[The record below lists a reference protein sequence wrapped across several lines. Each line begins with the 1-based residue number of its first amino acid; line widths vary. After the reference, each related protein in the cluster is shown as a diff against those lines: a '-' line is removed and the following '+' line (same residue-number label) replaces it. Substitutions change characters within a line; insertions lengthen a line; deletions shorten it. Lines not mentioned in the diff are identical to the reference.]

1 MFYEVRVLNAQKAL
15 KKIISSKEL
24 SLKYWNE
31 FEEKQEEIVSKENKK
46 NQRLFRIYNMDYRK
60 QWWIIKCHT
69 YDYFSITQYKVKRLM
84 ISFRNMFSSL
94 FCLIAN
100 LTFPE

>member
-46 NQRLFRIYNMDYRK
+46 KSTPIQ
-60 QWWIIKCHT
+60 
-69 YDYFSITQYKVKRLM
+69 
-84 ISFRNMFSSL
+84 
-94 FCLIAN
+94 N
-100 LTFPE
+100 L